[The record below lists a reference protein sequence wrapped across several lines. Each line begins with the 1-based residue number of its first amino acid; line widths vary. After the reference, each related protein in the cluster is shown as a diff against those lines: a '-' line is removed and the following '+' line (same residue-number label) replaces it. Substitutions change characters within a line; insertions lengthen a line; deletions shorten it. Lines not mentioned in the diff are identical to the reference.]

1 MPLAH
6 ADHGIAGAWPY
17 AMVVAVGY
25 LTLAL
30 HRRHDPRGW
39 SAWRTVAFLAGSI
52 VLAVGLT
59 PRLLPFPAGDV
70 RGHMLQHLL
79 VGMVAPLGLVLGAP
93 VTLVLRSVTIPRARR
108 ISRVLRSRPLHVV
121 ANPVVALVLNVGG
134 MVVLYVTP
142 LYRMTT
148 ADPVAH
154 QLVQPALPRRGLPV
168 HLGDRESGPRAAAAV
183 GAGPPGGA
191 RRRRRRPLDR
201 RAAAVRGACSP
212 RSPSRSTSSAV
223 ARHSCTTAATS
234 PSSCWPSRWSA
245 PGGPPPGGPAATQP
259 LRDGTGAS
267 GGPRG

>member
-6 ADHGIAGAWPY
+6 ADHGMAGAWPY

-25 LTLAL
+25 LILAL

-59 PRLLPFPAGDV
+59 PRLLPFPAGDFL
-70 RGHMLQHLL
+70 GHMLQHLL

-154 QLVQPALPRRGLPV
+154 QLVHLHFLAAGCLFTWVIAGPDPTPRRPSVPARLVVLGVAVAV
-168 HLGDRESGPRAAAAV
+168 HSTV
-183 GAGPPGGA
+183 AG
-191 RRRRRRPLDR
+191 RDR
-201 RAAAVRGACSP
+201 RIRRSARVSP
-212 RSPSRSTSSAV
+212 
-223 ARHSCTTAATS
+223 
-234 PSSCWPSRWSA
+234 
-245 PGGPPPGGPAATQP
+245 
-259 LRDGTGAS
+259 
-267 GGPRG
+267 